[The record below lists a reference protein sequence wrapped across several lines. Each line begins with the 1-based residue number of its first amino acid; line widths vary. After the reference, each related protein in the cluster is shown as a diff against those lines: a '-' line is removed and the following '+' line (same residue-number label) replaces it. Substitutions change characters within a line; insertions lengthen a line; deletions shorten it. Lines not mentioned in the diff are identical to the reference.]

1 MLVADEETF
10 HQGYV
15 GQPCHVHGWDCKN
28 PLIFNSF
35 SVLLVGGNKYGA
47 PTNWNNK
54 IFLINQIT
62 AVFCLL
68 PHRQAS
74 NKMLTNKL
82 GLSWVKL
89 NPLTM

>member
-1 MLVADEETF
+1 MRKLFTRVRLDSLAMSM
-10 HQGYV
+10 
-15 GQPCHVHGWDCKN
+15 VHGWDCKN

-89 NPLTM
+89 NP